1 LSEIDNISKSYE
13 SMQAQNTRLIQ
24 QLGEKEDATTKIIAE
39 SMKQKK
45 EVIQVVEEGKLA
57 NGRVASAVERNHA
70 LAAEILKCQE
80 TTQSLYELI
89 NKLQDELHH
98 ASSPLEALRGK
109 LSESERLN
117 QVQLS
122 QLELSERA
130 VQDYKRKIE
139 DAAVE
144 VEKEREKVRRLE
156 EDKAALKRR
165 MEKYPSKLSSTSG
178 NPSLAEEELRLL
190 KQRMRCSVCNDR
202 TKDTVIARCF
212 HVFCHQCI
220 QTNLQQRKRRCPGC
234 TNKFS
239 ESDVHSLYD
248 FA

>member
-1 LSEIDNISKSYE
+1 MLSEIDNISKSYE

-45 EVIQVVEEGKLA
+45 EVIQAVEEGKLA
-57 NGRVASAVERNHA
+57 NSRVISVVERNHA

-80 TTQSLYELI
+80 TTQSLYEAI
-89 NKLQDELHH
+89 NKLQDDLHH
-98 ASSPLEALRGK
+98 ATSPIEALRGK
-109 LSESERLN
+109 LSEYERLN
-117 QVQLS
+117 QLQAS
-122 QLELSERA
+122 QIELSDKTIQE
-130 VQDYKRKIE
+130 YKRKVE
-139 DAAVE
+139 DAAVD
-144 VEKEREKVRRLE
+144 VEREKEKLRRLE
-156 EDKAALKRR
+156 EDKAALKRKL
-165 MEKYPSKLSSTSG
+165 EKIPSKLSSSG
-178 NPSLAEEELRLL
+178 GSSLAEEELRLL

-212 HVFCHQCI
+212 HVFCNQCI